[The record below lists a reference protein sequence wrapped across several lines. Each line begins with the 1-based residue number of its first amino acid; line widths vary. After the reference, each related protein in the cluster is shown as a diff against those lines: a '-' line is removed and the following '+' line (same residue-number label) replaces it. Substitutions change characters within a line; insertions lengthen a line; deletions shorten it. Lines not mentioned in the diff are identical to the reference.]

1 MELKLDIYDT
11 TQGCAATVYDG
22 KTPLDE
28 SGIARVG
35 ILRWYKG
42 GQLIAT
48 GAECKCAAGETV
60 ECKLEA

>member
-1 MELKLDIYDT
+1 MYN
-11 TQGCAATVYDG
+11 G

-28 SGIARVG
+28 SGIARIG

-60 ECKLEA
+60 ECRLEA